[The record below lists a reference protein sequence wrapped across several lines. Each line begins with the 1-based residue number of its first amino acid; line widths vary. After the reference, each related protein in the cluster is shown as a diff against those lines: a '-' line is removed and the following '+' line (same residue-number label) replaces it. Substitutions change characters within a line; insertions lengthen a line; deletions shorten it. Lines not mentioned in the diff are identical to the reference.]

1 LGNIKRQYRRLKSLS
16 RQERS
21 ERHPIKGVVQ
31 ITTDLPS
38 NCPAA
43 LFTPEVLP
51 ALNRSAALGALTI
64 EKDRYFIGEQEEAWE
79 VYLPFLLFTVI
90 ADGDPHMGALQT

>member
-1 LGNIKRQYRRLKSLS
+1 
-16 RQERS
+16 
-21 ERHPIKGVVQ
+21 
-31 ITTDLPS
+31 
-38 NCPAA
+38 
-43 LFTPEVLP
+43 LP

-90 ADGDPHMGALQT
+90 ADSDPHMGALQT